1 MKGSQIRMSEQ
12 KGGASPPAANIRILE
27 FSGLGPTPFGA
38 MLLADLGADILRIER
53 FGARRPLGGD
63 PQYDFLYRNRPSVAI
78 DLKSPDGLDLVRD
91 LAMKADV
98 VIEGYRPGVME
109 RLGLGPETLCAANQ
123 RLIYARMSGWGQTGP
138 LASRAGHDIN
148 YLALT
153 GALYPIGPG
162 NAPPTPPLNLVGNFG
177 GGGTFLAMGVLA
189 ALIERQRSGKG
200 QVLDVAMVDGISVLL
215 TQMAGWMQM
224 GLWNS
229 GRSDNLLDGS
239 AYFYRCYETA
249 DGRHMAV
256 GALEREFHD
265 AFVAGLGLD
274 PLQFTD
280 YLNPAVWPD
289 RVCRIEPIFLL
300 RSQREWA
307 AIFDQLDACVSP
319 VLTFREAADHPAHLA
334 RHVHAH
340 SGPALQPAP
349 APRFARSPARLPD
362 PVVSK
367 PDNAETLT
375 NWDVTAD
382 AIRLLQ
388 ENKVL
393 G

>member
-1 MKGSQIRMSEQ
+1 MNPQEN
-12 KGGASPPAANIRILE
+12 GGQAPIAKIRILE

-38 MLLADLGADILRIER
+38 MLLADLGAEVLRIER
-53 FGARRPLGGD
+53 YGAARPLGGD

-78 DLKSPDGLDLVRD
+78 DLKSPDGLALVRD
-91 LAMKADV
+91 LATRADV
-98 VIEGYRPGVME
+98 VIEGYRPGTME
-109 RLGLGPETLCAANQ
+109 RLGLGPEALCDANE

-148 YLALT
+148 YLALA
-153 GALYPIGPG
+153 GALHPIGPSG
-162 NAPPTPPLNLVGNFG
+162 APPVPPVNLVGNFG

-189 ALIERQRSGKG
+189 ALVERQRSGRG

-229 GRSDNLLDGS
+229 GRGGNLLDGS

-249 DGRHMAV
+249 DARYMAV

-265 AFVAGLGLD
+265 AFLVGLGLD
-274 PLQFTD
+274 PSDFDD
-280 YLNPAVWPD
+280 YLNPAVWSA
-289 RVCRIEPIFLL
+289 RASEIEQLF
-300 RSQREWA
+300 RTRTQSDWCG
-307 AIFDQLDACVSP
+307 IFDERDACVSP
-319 VLTFREAADHPAHLA
+319 VLTFREAAEHPANRA

-340 SGPALQPAP
+340 SGPSLQPSP
-349 APRFARSPARLPD
+349 APRFGRSQNRQPD

-367 PDNAETLT
+367 PDIHDSLQNWSVAAEE
-375 NWDVTAD
+375 
-382 AIRLLQ
+382 IRRLEQ
-388 ENKVL
+388 KGVVL
-393 G
+393 

>member
-1 MKGSQIRMSEQ
+1 MNERENGVQ
-12 KGGASPPAANIRILE
+12 PPMANIRILE

-38 MLLADLGADILRIER
+38 MLLADLGADVLRIER
-53 FGARRPLGGD
+53 FGAARPLGGD

-78 DLKSPDGLDLVRD
+78 DLKSPAGLALVRD
-91 LAMKADV
+91 LATRADV
-98 VIEGYRPGVME
+98 VIEGYRPGAME
-109 RLGLGPETLCAANQ
+109 RLGLGPETLCETNE

-153 GALYPIGPG
+153 GALYPMGPS

-189 ALIERQRSGKG
+189 ALLERQRSGRG

-224 GLWNS
+224 GLWNR
-229 GRSDNLLDGS
+229 GRGENLLDGS
-239 AYFYRCYETA
+239 AYFYRCYATA

-265 AFVAGLGLD
+265 AFLAGLGLE
-274 PLQFTD
+274 PQQFDD

-289 RVCRIEPIFLL
+289 RIAQIEPLF
-300 RSQREWA
+300 RSRTQREWR
-307 AIFDQLDACVSP
+307 AIFDELDACVSP
-319 VLTFREAADHPAHLA
+319 VLTFHEAADHPANRA

-340 SGPALQPAP
+340 SGPSLQPAP
-349 APRFARSPARLPD
+349 APRFARSPSRTPGA
-362 PVVSK
+362 VVSR
-367 PDNAETLT
+367 
-375 NWDVTAD
+375 AD
-382 AIRLLQ
+382 ISESLMGWAVAADQIRLLHD
-388 ENKVL
+388 NGVL
-393 G
+393 R

>member
-1 MKGSQIRMSEQ
+1 MNERENGVQ
-12 KGGASPPAANIRILE
+12 PPMANIRILE

-38 MLLADLGADILRIER
+38 MLLADLGADVLRIER
-53 FGARRPLGGD
+53 FGAARPLGGD

-78 DLKSPDGLDLVRD
+78 DLKSPAGLALVRD
-91 LAMKADV
+91 LATRADV
-98 VIEGYRPGVME
+98 VIEGYRPGAME
-109 RLGLGPETLCAANQ
+109 RLGLGPETLCETNE

-138 LASRAGHDIN
+138 LALRAGHDIN

-153 GALYPIGPG
+153 GALYPMGPS

-189 ALIERQRSGKG
+189 ALLERQRSGRG

-224 GLWNS
+224 GLWNR
-229 GRSDNLLDGS
+229 GRGENLLDGS
-239 AYFYRCYETA
+239 AYFYRCYATA

-265 AFVAGLGLD
+265 AFLAGLGLE
-274 PLQFTD
+274 PQQFDD

-289 RVCRIEPIFLL
+289 RIAQIEPLF
-300 RSQREWA
+300 RSRTQREWR
-307 AIFDQLDACVSP
+307 AIFDELDACVSP
-319 VLTFREAADHPAHLA
+319 VLTFHEAADHPANRA

-340 SGPALQPAP
+340 SGPSLQPAP
-349 APRFARSPARLPD
+349 APRFARSPSRTPGA
-362 PVVSK
+362 VVSR
-367 PDNAETLT
+367 
-375 NWDVTAD
+375 AD
-382 AIRLLQ
+382 ISESLMGWAVAADQIRLLHD
-388 ENKVL
+388 NGVL
-393 G
+393 R

>member
-1 MKGSQIRMSEQ
+1 MTAQENREL
-12 KGGASPPAANIRILE
+12 PPAANIRILE

-38 MLLADLGADILRIER
+38 MLLADLGADVLRIER
-53 FGARRPLGGD
+53 FGAGRPLGGD

-78 DLKSPDGLDLVRD
+78 DLKSPEGLDLVRD
-91 LAMKADV
+91 LATRADV
-98 VIEGYRPGVME
+98 IIEGYRPGAME
-109 RLGLGPETLCAANQ
+109 RLGLGPETLCAANG

-153 GALYPIGPG
+153 GALYPIGPSE
-162 NAPPTPPLNLVGNFG
+162 APPTPPLNLVGNFG

-189 ALIERQRSGKG
+189 ALLERQRSGRG
-200 QVLDVAMVDGISVLL
+200 QVIDVAMVDGISVLL

-224 GLWNS
+224 GLWNR

-265 AFVAGLGLD
+265 AFLAGLGLD
-274 PLQFTD
+274 PVKFTD
-280 YLNPAVWPD
+280 YLDPAVWPD
-289 RVCRIEPIFLL
+289 RVRQIEQIFRS
-300 RSQREWA
+300 RSQRDWC
-307 AIFDQLDACVSP
+307 AIFDPLDACVSP
-319 VLTFREAADHPAHLA
+319 VLTFREAADHPANRA

-340 SGPALQPAP
+340 SGPSLQPAP
-349 APRFARSPARLPD
+349 APRFARSPSRAPD
-362 PVVSK
+362 AVVSK
-367 PDNAETLT
+367 PDVYESLMSWA
-375 NWDVTAD
+375 VTANE
-382 AIRLLQ
+382 IRLLQ
-388 ENKVL
+388 KNGIL
-393 G
+393 R